1 MRNAATAA
9 VALALAALAGC
20 QAPDVGSHCDFSQPL
35 PATLA
40 GDYLESGNTE
50 CDNLI
55 CIASSAPLA
64 GKAKNNPYCSKP
76 CVGDADCSPS
86 DTGLTC
92 RAVVLD
98 EAFLATLPDS
108 VKTTYLGGSSG
119 AGSFSKYC
127 AVPLPP

>member
-1 MRNAATAA
+1 MRIVATAA
-9 VALALAALAGC
+9 AALALALAGC
-20 QAPDVGSHCDFSQPL
+20 QAPDVGSHCDFSLPL

-40 GDYLESGNTE
+40 GDYLESGNTQ
-50 CDNLI
+50 CDNLV

-86 DTGLTC
+86 DTGLVC

-98 EAFLATLPDS
+98 DAFLATLTDQQ
-108 VKTTYLGGSSG
+108 KATYLGGASSG

-127 AVPLPP
+127 AVPLQ